1 MISRRGVRNETNL
14 KLLARFPTTLLLLGS
29 ALPFAA
35 SAQSLD
41 GAWAG
46 SLTCSENLLNRNPP
60 YSVSLSVQ
68 IAGVNGRAERID
80 AQSIEAFSLQVQ
92 PSGMI
97 DLQSTGRLRSDSSPR
112 WVTRFTGR
120 ASNAEVLEF
129 NGQMFTPDGK
139 LVRERC
145 SVALRRGAQSAA
157 NSTSAATNENRLTE
171 LLREATQSSAT
182 PPTPAG
188 LPSDS
193 PSDRAARMSH
203 RTYQM
208 REVKPRVPPRST
220 AGTTAG
226 PGGLPLG
233 EGGALYLPE
242 DWLLGSGQPWHYRT
256 TPRGGAVPVPVRS
269 ANPEEFRVIEK
280 ARALM
285 QQIESRVV
293 AFIAD
298 GEIVE
303 VITTGGIRFDTRLMS
318 ASMAK
323 TVTALAAGK
332 AICAGRISMDKRAD
346 AMMPGL
352 VGTDLGAATL
362 RDLLLMASG
371 TTKPSAG
378 DYLGYTPD
386 EFRHYMEGPGN
397 LEQML
402 ATPSQSTAQR
412 GFFSKVRP
420 GERFSYNARD
430 PFTVAMMLERSVGMP
445 ATRWVEQQ
453 LLGEFA
459 AEYPAILATDRSGYF
474 HGANGSIRL
483 ALIDWIRLAIYV
495 DNQHRTDTCFGRFI
509 RDMGKTQIRP
519 DGTVSNFSGYSYF
532 TWTENFLAPNT
543 FWAVGYGGQRIG
555 WSSDPSNK
563 RIFLMFS
570 NSADR
575 HMDQV
580 YPIARDWFAI
590 GQRR

>member
-1 MISRRGVRNETNL
+1 MAFAVRYPLATFFL
-14 KLLARFPTTLLLLGS
+14 AYLLPIT
-29 ALPFAA
+29 A

-46 SLTCSENLLNRNPP
+46 SLTCSENLQNRNPP
-60 YSVSLSVQ
+60 YSVSLSMQ
-68 IAGVNGRAERID
+68 IAAASGRAERTD

-92 PSGMI
+92 PSGAI
-97 DLQSTGRLRSDSSPR
+97 ELQSTGRLRSDSSPR
-112 WVTRFTGR
+112 WVTRLTGR
-120 ASNAEVLEF
+120 ASNAELLEF
-129 NGQMFTPDGK
+129 NGQMFSPDGK

-145 SVALRRGAQSAA
+145 SVTLRRSAQSAA
-157 NSTSAATNENRLTE
+157 NSTSAATNEDRLTE
-171 LLREATQSSAT
+171 LLRQATEPSAT
-182 PPTPAG
+182 PSLSPA
-188 LPSDS
+188 DS
-193 PSDRAARMSH
+193 RSERAAGMDH
-203 RTYQM
+203 RSYQI

-226 PGGLPLG
+226 MGGLPLG

-269 ANPEEFRVIEK
+269 PNHEEVRVIEK
-280 ARALM
+280 ARALL

-293 AFIAD
+293 ALIAD

-303 VITTGGIRFDTRLMS
+303 VITTGGIRLDTRLMS

-332 AICAGRISMDKRAD
+332 AICAGRLSMDKRAD
-346 AMMPGL
+346 SLIPGL

-371 TTKPSAG
+371 TTEPSAR
-378 DYLGYTPD
+378 DYVGTTPE
-386 EFRHYMEGPGN
+386 EFRQYLEGPGN

-402 ATPSQSTAQR
+402 ATPSQSMAQR
-412 GFFSKVRP
+412 GVFSKVRP
-420 GERFSYNARD
+420 GERFSYKSRD
-430 PFTVAMMLERSVGMP
+430 PYTVAMMLERSVGMP
-445 ATRWVEQQ
+445 ATRWVEQH
-453 LLGEFA
+453 LLGEVA

-474 HGANGSIRL
+474 HGANGAVRM

-495 DNQHRTDTCFGRFI
+495 DNQRRTDTCFGRFI
-509 RDMGKTQIRP
+509 RDMGKTQIRA
-519 DGTVSNFSGYSYF
+519 DGVVNHIGGYSYL
-532 TWTENFLAPNT
+532 TWTENSLAPNT